1 MTDTEKEMR
10 KKQIDSRV
18 SRLEKIND
26 DWISRHGE
34 ENSGIMQLINELMN
48 ERETLR

>member
-1 MTDTEKEMR
+1 MTDVEKEMR

-34 ENSGIMQLINELMN
+34 ENSGIMQLINELMD
-48 ERETLR
+48 ERETLM